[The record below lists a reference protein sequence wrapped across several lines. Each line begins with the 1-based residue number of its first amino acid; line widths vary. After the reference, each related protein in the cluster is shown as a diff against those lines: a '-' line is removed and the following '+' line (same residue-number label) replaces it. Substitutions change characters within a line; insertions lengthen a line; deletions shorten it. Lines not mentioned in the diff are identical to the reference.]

1 MSIRAVIT
9 SKGGVHS
16 KESASVVNISAINV
30 SLLVTPPQLFFSFDF
45 HSPGEHIL
53 LLNTHRSLSSYS
65 NMLRTRTVSLDELL
79 GPDVDDIHWLL

>member
-1 MSIRAVIT
+1 
-9 SKGGVHS
+9 
-16 KESASVVNISAINV
+16 
-30 SLLVTPPQLFFSFDF
+30 
-45 HSPGEHIL
+45 L